1 MFIRI
6 IKSLAT
12 CLLSLSIFISCLF
25 TITGSLGADVWLLD
39 LSSHFPLQYLIVQ
52 LMGMALLL
60 KFKPKAYLALGFAL
74 VILISL
80 NTSKVY
86 AYYWPQGRVAQ
97 AKSPVSKLKILQ
109 LNVLFLNQNYSSVD
123 KLLITTQADIVSLQE
138 MTPTWY
144 KALEPKKG
152 LKRFPYRIKELESG
166 NVLLS
171 RIPFKTS
178 RIITVSAIS
187 PQNSILYAEIPLGGK
202 TVSVMTLHPHIT
214 TSSYDE
220 NRYIQH
226 FQELDR
232 LPYRP
237 YRVLIGDLNTTP
249 WSMHYSQFLKQMD
262 LKDARAHQG
271 FYPTW
276 NTFKP
281 FFYIPIDHILVSEQF
296 QPLYQKV
303 GPFIGSDH
311 LPVYMELALF
321 K

>member
-1 MFIRI
+1 V
-6 IKSLAT
+6 
-12 CLLSLSIFISCLF
+12 
-25 TITGSLGADVWLLD
+25 TGSLGADIWLLD
-39 LSSHFPLQYLIVQ
+39 LSSHFPLQYLAVQ

-60 KFKPKAYLALGFAL
+60 KFKPRAYLALGFAL

-80 NTSKVY
+80 NTAKVY
-86 AYYWPQGRVAQ
+86 AYYWPQTQAAQ
-97 AKSPVSKLKILQ
+97 AKSSASKLKILQ
-109 LNVLFLNQNYSSVD
+109 LNVLWSNQNYSSVD
-123 KLLITTQADIVSLQE
+123 KLLMTTHADIVSLQE
-138 MTPTWY
+138 VTPTWY
-144 KALEPKKG
+144 KALEHLKG
-152 LKRFPYRIKELESG
+152 LKRFPYKLKELNSK

-171 RIPFKTS
+171 KIPLKS
-178 RIITVSAIS
+178 SKIITVSAIE
-187 PQNSILYAEIPLGGK
+187 PQNSIFYTEIPLGGK
-202 TVSVMTLHPHIT
+202 TVSITTLHPFIT
-214 TSSYDE
+214 LSSYDE

-249 WSMHYSQFLKQMD
+249 WSMHYSRFLKQMD

-276 NTFKP
+276 NAFKP
-281 FFYIPIDHILVSEQF
+281 FFYIPIDHVLVSDQF

-311 LPVYMELALF
+311 LPVYMELALA

>member
-1 MFIRI
+1 MFIRM

-12 CLLSLSIFISCLF
+12 CLLSLSIFLSCMF

-39 LSSHFPLQYLIVQ
+39 LSSHFPLQYLVVQ
-52 LMGMALLL
+52 LIGMALLL
-60 KFKPKAYLALGFAL
+60 KFKPRAYLALGFAL

-80 NTSKVY
+80 NTAKVY
-86 AYYWPQGRVAQ
+86 AYYWPKTQATK
-97 AKSPVSKLKILQ
+97 AKSAVSQLKILQ
-109 LNVLFLNQNYSSVD
+109 INVLWSNQNYSSIN
-123 KLLITTQADIVSLQE
+123 KMLITTKADIVSLQE
-138 MTPTWY
+138 VTPTWY
-144 KALEPKKG
+144 KALEHQKG
-152 LKRFPYRIKELESG
+152 LKRFPYKLKELNSR
-166 NVLLS
+166 NILLS
-171 RIPFKTS
+171 RIPLKNS
-178 RIITVSAIS
+178 KIITVSAIE

-202 TVSVMTLHPHIT
+202 TVSIITLHPFIT
-214 TSSYDE
+214 LSSYDE
-220 NRYIQH
+220 TRYIQH

-232 LPYRP
+232 LPYHP

-249 WSMHYSQFLKQMD
+249 WSMHYSRFLKQMD

-281 FFYIPIDHILVSEQF
+281 FFYIPIDHVFVSEQF
-296 QPLYQKV
+296 QAIYQKV

-311 LPVYMELALF
+311 LPVYMELALA

>member
-1 MFIRI
+1 MT
-6 IKSLAT
+6 A
-12 CLLSLSIFISCLF
+12 
-25 TITGSLGADVWLLD
+25 SLGTDIWLTD

-52 LMGMALLL
+52 LLGMALLL
-60 KFKPKAYLALGFAL
+60 KFRPRAYLALGFAL

-80 NTSKVY
+80 NTAKVY
-86 AYYWPQGRVAQ
+86 AYYWPQAPAFQ
-97 AKSPVSKLKILQ
+97 AKSVVPKLKILHM
-109 LNVLFLNQNYSSVD
+109 NVLFLNQNYSTVD
-123 KLLITTQADIVSLQE
+123 KLLITTKADIVSLQE
-138 MTPTWY
+138 LTPTWY
-144 KALEPKKG
+144 KALEHKKG

-171 RIPFKTS
+171 RIPFKKS
-178 RIITVSAIS
+178 KIITVSAIS
-187 PQNSILYAEIPLGGK
+187 PQNSILYAEIPLEGK
-202 TVSVMTLHPHIT
+202 TISVVTLHPHIT
-214 TSSYDE
+214 VSSYDE
-220 NRYIQH
+220 NRYLQH

-232 LPYRP
+232 LPYSP

-249 WSMHYSQFLKQMD
+249 WSMHYSKFLKLMD

-276 NTFKP
+276 NAFKP
-281 FFYIPIDHILVSEQF
+281 FFYIPIDHVFVSQNF

-311 LPVYMELALF
+311 LPVYMELALG